1 MAHNTKFAKYCLD
14 DNNLY
19 SVDGSGTS
27 RERGRAD
34 VRKENELY
42 LMWSKSTDL
51 KFSLGM
57 EEGWH
62 H

>member
-51 KFSLGM
+51 KFSL
-57 EEGWH
+57 
-62 H
+62 